1 MRRVGFLG
9 NRRVPECVGR
19 LEIADFFERANM
31 NIRIILGL
39 VWAAAL
45 AGAVR
50 ADEAATPIASYGQEN
65 SSAQIAAA
73 QMNGTPGVAVVFEGT
88 EDMHY
93 YATAQAAPAPG
104 MELVVE
110 AVSENAAFGAA
121 VYPAYGY
128 FNDAAKGK
136 IEVWAGNFTVFVPLT
151 GTAPAGPM
159 PVTVTIR
166 GMACTSE
173 ICLAPFTKTL
183 SAVVDLS
190 NTAAL
195 KTVAFEPAPRNAGP
209 AVGTP
214 QKTAQSPE
222 PSAKT
227 DEQASTSLGDLLK
240 GWTESGQGKTAAGRT
255 GLYLGLAVLAGLS
268 INIMPC
274 VLPVVPLIILRLAGQ
289 ARESAARR
297 VGLGLAFCGGIVLF
311 FAMFAVVSAGVKLA
325 TGSSLDLNSLYRSP
339 AAVTA
344 MFLLIVLF
352 ALALLDVVQVSL
364 PGFAAGKGGS
374 GFLGSVGTGFG
385 AGVLSTPCSGA
396 VIGMVLVW
404 AQTQTLPVSGLA
416 LVLMGVG
423 MALPYAALAAAPKL
437 LSLVPKP
444 GTWMEIF
451 KKTGGF
457 LLLAIAVKFMLAGLA
472 KEHLLNVLLYG
483 VVFAFCV
490 WMWGTWVT
498 FNTPPARKWAV
509 RTIAVVLAVAAGAWM
524 LPRPQEA
531 KIDWQAYDAAAIEN
545 VVAEGR
551 PVLVKFT
558 ADWCT
563 NCKVVEKRVYQ
574 QPNMAALL
582 AARGFVT
589 IKADTT
595 QADFAASQD
604 MKHIFGEPGNVPVTV
619 LLNPKDKSITK
630 LRGIF
635 TPEELK
641 KILTADFAN

>member
-1 MRRVGFLG
+1 LKSR
-9 NRRVPECVGR
+9 
-19 LEIADFFERANM
+19 FFERENM
-31 NIRIILGL
+31 NVRIILGL
-39 VWAAAL
+39 VWAAVL
-45 AGAVR
+45 TGAAR
-50 ADEAATPIASYGQEN
+50 AEEAATPIASYGREN

-88 EDMHY
+88 KDMHY

-128 FNDAAKGK
+128 FDDAAKGK
-136 IEVWAGNFTVFVPLT
+136 IEVWAGNFTVFVPVEKGQALGKT
-151 GTAPAGPM
+151 Q
-159 PVTVTIR
+159 VTVTIR

-173 ICLAPFTKTL
+173 ICLSPFTKTL

-195 KTVAFEPAPRNAGP
+195 KPIEFEPAPRNGGP
-209 AVGTP
+209 SAGTP
-214 QKTAQSPE
+214 EKTAPSPE
-222 PSAKT
+222 PAAKT
-227 DEQASTSLGDLLK
+227 DEQAGASLENVLK
-240 GWTESGQGKTAAGRT
+240 GWTESKEGKAATANDT
-255 GLYLGLAVLAGLS
+255 GWYLLLAVLAGLS

-289 ARESAARR
+289 AKESAARR

-325 TGSSLDLNSLYRSP
+325 TGAALDLNSLYRSP
-339 AAVTA
+339 SAVTA

-364 PGFAAGKGGS
+364 PGVAAGHGSS

-404 AQTQTLPVSGLA
+404 AQTQTLLVSGLA

-490 WMWGTWVT
+490 WMWGTWVN
-498 FNTPPARKWAV
+498 FNTPAARKWTV
-509 RTIAVVLAVAAGAWM
+509 RTIAVVLAAAAGAWM

-531 KIDWQAYDAAAIEN
+531 KIDWQAYDAAAIER
-545 VVAEGR
+545 AIEGAR

-574 QPNMAALL
+574 QADMAQML
-582 AARGFVT
+582 AERGFVT

-595 QADFAASQD
+595 QAEFAASAD
-604 MKHIFGEPGNVPVTV
+604 MKRIFGEPGNVPVTV
-619 LLNPKDKSITK
+619 LLNPKDRSITK

-641 KILTADFAN
+641 QILSADFAN